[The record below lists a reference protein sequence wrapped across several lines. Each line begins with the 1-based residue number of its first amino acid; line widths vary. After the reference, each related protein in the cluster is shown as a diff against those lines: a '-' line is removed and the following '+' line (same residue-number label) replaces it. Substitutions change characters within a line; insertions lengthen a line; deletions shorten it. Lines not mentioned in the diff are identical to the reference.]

1 MCIFIL
7 DIAHGDMF
15 KLVVAINT
23 TKGVLVVT
31 LIECLMKTG
40 LTRHESELYVA
51 LCREGEMNG
60 YEAAKVTG
68 IPRANAYQAL
78 ASLAEKGG
86 AYIIEGP
93 VLRYAAVPVE
103 EYCDNVLAHMKDV
116 LEQIKKEC
124 PRGKPQHEPYITI
137 TGFRHIVD
145 KMRNMIRQA
154 RERVYVSLSEK
165 EMEYICEEL
174 MDAAKRGLKVVV
186 ISSAGVELEGA
197 ITYTIQ
203 KKPGPIRIIVDS
215 TQVLTGEITGRD
227 EDSCLYSRNRPLV
240 ELIKDS
246 LKNEILLSS
255 IGGSTK

>member
-1 MCIFIL
+1 M
-7 DIAHGDMF
+7 
-15 KLVVAINT
+15 
-23 TKGVLVVT
+23 T

-60 YEAAKVTG
+60 YEAAKATG

-78 ASLAEKGG
+78 ASLADKGG

-103 EYCDNVLAHMKDV
+103 EYCANVLAHMNNI
-116 LEQIKKEC
+116 LEHIKREC

-145 KMRNMIRQA
+145 KMKNMIRQA
-154 RERVYVSLSEK
+154 KERVYVSLSEK
-165 EMEYICEEL
+165 EIAYVRDEL
-174 MDAAKRGLKVVV
+174 MDAIERGLKVVA
-186 ISSAGVELEGA
+186 ITSSGVELEGA
-197 ITYTIQ
+197 TLYTIQ

-215 TQVLTGEITGRD
+215 TQVLTGEISGLE

-255 IGGSTK
+255 IGGRSQ